1 MNHSKNNNRND
12 NNRLVDRNHNCQ
24 SIRSQ
29 RVGGLILA
37 AGLSTRMGQSK
48 PLTKFLDNNLIDQTI
63 KTMYDA
69 GIDHI
74 HVVTGFEQER
84 VEAYL
89 QANDLS

>member
-1 MNHSKNNNRND
+1 MEEKNMNHSKNNNRND

-48 PLTKFLDNNLIDQTI
+48 PLTKFLDNNYSLKYNLNTNAIIAQL
-63 KTMYDA
+63 
-69 GIDHI
+69 
-74 HVVTGFEQER
+74 VEQQIR
-84 VEAYL
+84 NL
-89 QANDLS
+89 

>member
-48 PLTKFLDNNLIDQTI
+48 HYKILT
-63 KTMYDA
+63 
-69 GIDHI
+69 
-74 HVVTGFEQER
+74 
-84 VEAYL
+84 
-89 QANDLS
+89 